1 MFLETCKSLTFQEHI
16 TKYRQDILVVVRKS
30 CHDTIRKLLAR
41 ERTATFCSR
50 NRCHSR
56 AAKIDDAAV
65 LGDILQRSQELGII
79 EFFNHKEGSP
89 EFNGSLT
96 DLKHKLSAI
105 RDSNVSCSCGG
116 PVALILASMT
126 LESDAKHPLVVT
138 DWHKKHL
145 SIQAAKT
152 KVLVEA

>member
-1 MFLETCKSLTFQEHI
+1 MSPETCKSLTFQEHI
-16 TKYRQDILVVVRKS
+16 TKYRQDVLAVVRKS
-30 CHDTIRKLLAR
+30 CHDTIRELLAK
-41 ERTATFCSR
+41 EKTTTFCSR
-50 NRCHSR
+50 NKCYPR
-56 AAKIDDAAV
+56 AVTINDAAV

-96 DLKHKLSAI
+96 DLKDKLSAI

-126 LESDAKHPLVVT
+126 RESDVKHPLVVK